1 MEQQRLDYL
10 RLIRTV
16 SALDAVLANDRDRA
30 RRRML
35 NFMHIVIVMRAIERD
50 EYMLL

>member
-10 RLIRTV
+10 RFNRTV
-16 SALDAVLANDRDRA
+16 SALDAVLANDGDRA
-30 RRRML
+30 GRRML
-35 NFMHIVIVMRAIERD
+35 NFMHIVIVMRAVQRD